1 MHFCKVQF
9 YYIHIMVTQTE
20 EVMKKINK
28 MNTYTQNLE
37 ETAEIVRK
45 EGLERLT
52 LTEYIKG
59 KRDS

>member
-9 YYIHIMVTQTE
+9 YYIHIMVTWTE
-20 EVMKKINK
+20 EVMKKVNK
-28 MNTYTQNLE
+28 MNSYTQNLE

-45 EGLERLT
+45 EGLERLI
-52 LTEYIKG
+52 LTGYIKG

>member
-1 MHFCKVQF
+1 
-9 YYIHIMVTQTE
+9 MVTWTE

-28 MNTYTQNLE
+28 KNTYTQNLE

-52 LTEYIKG
+52 LTGYIKG